1 MPIMKKENKMPD
13 KWLENLKIGD
23 KIIINSFNGGNM
35 LKKIIGETP
44 KYWKIGKEMYRK
56 NNGKKRGEDTNCR
69 DLYLIEPTEELVDEI
84 YRERLLCQFQSY
96 NWSIFSLDQLQKI
109 ADIVNSLAKE
119 VNDAEK

>member
-1 MPIMKKENKMPD
+1 MAD

-23 KIIINSFNGGNM
+23 RVIVNSYSRNM

-56 NNGKKRGEDTNCR
+56 NNGKKRGGDTNCR
-69 DLYLIEPTEELVDEI
+69 DLYLSEPTEELVDEI

-119 VNDAEK
+119 ANDVGK